1 MHEPEE
7 QQQQPGQTTQ
17 DEQHGINIRAAYR
30 VLVRAFYRL
39 ECSDSDP
46 QENDHA

>member
-7 QQQQPGQTTQ
+7 QQLGSTNQAEQQ
-17 DEQHGINIRAAYR
+17 GINLHAAYR

-39 ECSDSDP
+39 ECTDSDSEE
-46 QENDHA
+46 ENNA

>member
-7 QQQQPGQTTQ
+7 QQPDQTTQ

-39 ECSDSDP
+39 ECSDSDS

>member
-7 QQQQPGQTTQ
+7 QKQPDQAAQEEQQ
-17 DEQHGINIRAAYR
+17 GINKRAAYR

-39 ECSDSDP
+39 ECSDTDSPEEIHD
-46 QENDHA
+46 

>member
-7 QQQQPGQTTQ
+7 QQQCNEATK
-17 DEQHGINIRAAYR
+17 DEQQGINVRAAYR

-39 ECSDSDP
+39 ECSDDTK
-46 QENDHA
+46 EEDHV